1 MPHPPFGGNRGRHWS
16 EPILKLLF
24 ETATDLAFVPA
35 LTLVAKRNRHFEL
48 FIGLFQLFASFLYNL
63 SDSLGGINIFL
74 SEYQWHQLANV
85 LTVTYGVFVVI
96 HLANFNEK
104 HSNTLRYI
112 AFAAVWVCQLR
123 DDYWMDETKYTL
135 YAVVGFVVVAGVKLI
150 AEDGPLPWRT
160 THTFRGFAALCM
172 AGVCFRI
179 SLADEYDKYR
189 LWHGL
194 AQVFV
199 GVALWF
205 FWQCIPQDFGKK
217 YDFLPGGL
225 KPL

>member
-1 MPHPPFGGNRGRHWS
+1 MQRLGRNG
-16 EPILKLLF
+16 KNLLF
-24 ETATDLAFVPA
+24 FFFWVMRATFYHS
-35 LTLVAKRNRHFEL
+35 TCSES
-48 FIGLFQLFASFLYNL
+48 SFLAL
-63 SDSLGGINIFL
+63 SAVLCSAGPGVFSWLRQCTNSTDQPTGFL
-74 SEYQWHQLANV
+74 VFRQLANV